1 MELSG
6 ERSSACL
13 LLATFMLLIASACR
27 PTERSLAGDYRL
39 TRMSG
44 REVRVWR
51 PDRVRDSTPDPSVML
66 AGNVQQYAVRDPY
79 IAGYANTEYLDPSA
93 EPDARAGYFL
103 IDTRSDAVTY
113 GMDEVRWR
121 EELAKIGW
129 TNPSLKKP

>member
-1 MELSG
+1 
-6 ERSSACL
+6 
-13 LLATFMLLIASACR
+13 
-27 PTERSLAGDYRL
+27 
-39 TRMSG
+39 
-44 REVRVWR
+44 
-51 PDRVRDSTPDPSVML
+51 ML